1 MRQTVAMPFDS
12 ETLDLLARTKE
23 VRIETSRQ
31 GGPVHSAIIWIVVDG
46 QDVFI
51 RSFRGERGR
60 WYRETLANPQVTIA
74 AGDRRIEA
82 TAVSATDAESVQRC
96 SEGFQLKYPKSKST
110 PMMLAD
116 DILDTTLRL
125 DPA

>member
-1 MRQTVAMPFDS
+1 MPFDAES
-12 ETLDLLARTKE
+12 LDLLARSNE
-23 VRIETSRQ
+23 VRIETSRP
-31 GGPVHSAIIWIVVDG
+31 GGPTHEAVIWIVVDG

-60 WYRETLANPQVTIA
+60 WYRETLANPQLTIV
-74 AGDRRIEA
+74 AGDRRIAA
-82 TAVSATDAESVQRC
+82 TAVSATDAESVRRC
-96 SEGFQLKYPKSKST
+96 SEGFQAKYPKSKST

>member
-1 MRQTVAMPFDS
+1 MPFDA

-23 VRIETSRQ
+23 VRIETSRP
-31 GGPVHSAIIWIVVDG
+31 GGPVHGAIIWIVVDG
-46 QDVFI
+46 EDVFI

-60 WYRETLANPQVTIA
+60 WYRETLANPHVTIE

-82 TAVSATDAESVQRC
+82 TSVSATDAESVRRC

-110 PMMLAD
+110 PMMLAE
-116 DILDTTLRL
+116 DILETTLRL